1 MSAPVKPQASP
12 LDALAQQA
20 QAFETTPEHG
30 TEGTTTGQQ
39 SEQEAQAEAMLK
51 AGMVTV
57 LMMVAKVGRA
67 MIARHLPEIK
77 DEWPDAMLHDT
88 ATAAV
93 PLLEKHLAK
102 LMEVVGSSP
111 ELAAFVMSLF
121 PMGLGLMA
129 AMEKADQNAR
139 ARAKEAQALGEGA
152 NDA

>member
-1 MSAPVKPQASP
+1 MSAPVNP

-20 QAFETTPEHG
+20 QAFESTPDTGAENTTSNHA
-30 TEGTTTGQQ
+30 
-39 SEQEAQAEAMLK
+39 EQDAQAAAMLK

-57 LMMVAKVGRA
+57 LMMLAKVGRA

-77 DEWPDAMLHDT
+77 EEWPDAMLHDT
-88 ATAAV
+88 AEAAV
-93 PLLEKHLAK
+93 PLLEKHLSK

-129 AMEKADQNAR
+129 AMEKADQNAKKR
-139 ARAKEAQALGEGA
+139 VQEAQALGEGGGNA
-152 NDA
+152 